1 MNYDNVHV
9 QCMYNSTVELNK
21 NQSALL
27 FWYFASHYISS
38 RLKKNAFR
46 NKKEKFPCIFMF
58 SMFKEMSLTFFWI
71 INLTYFLSLVCAHTF
86 CDFYK
91 FNVNSGPEDNANK
104 IQVRTKPNRN
114 SPSPCIIFQE
124 HFVQKRPLYVRKY
137 KLHSLDTM

>member
-1 MNYDNVHV
+1 
-9 QCMYNSTVELNK
+9 
-21 NQSALL
+21 
-27 FWYFASHYISS
+27 
-38 RLKKNAFR
+38 
-46 NKKEKFPCIFMF
+46 MF

-114 SPSPCIIFQE
+114 SPSPCIIFQK

-137 KLHSLDTM
+137 KLHSLDLCKWHFLAKLSRQCEIGFINVWPNPSSYFKDIFTFLWVYSQVK